1 MYLNCTVDIPVMK
14 GVTQFESGGV
24 TYVRFTPERTY
35 NKEKKY
41 NTPGHRSIG
50 KLTGPGATTMIP
62 NENYVKYFGTD
73 EIPDLKQS
81 QSRSSCLKAGSFLV
95 IRKIMEE
102 YELSHYLLNH
112 FNPDDCGLIL
122 DLAAYT
128 IVCENN
134 AGQYYPDYAY
144 NHPLFTIGMR
154 QYSDTKISE
163 FLMGITDDQRVGFLN
178 DWNEKRDHRERIY
191 ISYDST
197 NKNCQAGDIEMV
209 EYGHPKDDKGLP
221 IFNYAVGYDVNNEL
235 PLFYE
240 GYPGSINDVS
250 QLQITID
257 KVKGY
262 GYRHIGF
269 ILDRG
274 YFSKENIQYMDRAG
288 YDFIIMVK
296 GMARFITPLIDEI
309 HGTFENKRDYR
320 IRGRKVYGITVKRQM
335 YGSDKKD
342 RYFHVYYSDPKAAS
356 ERGKLEDKI
365 EKMEDCLDGLKG
377 KEVSLGGDYTKYF
390 KLEIYDKDNTFLG
403 YRENKEVIE
412 KELER
417 CGYFVIVT
425 SQRMTAAEALE
436 LYKSRD
442 ASEKLFRGD
451 KSYLG
456 NKSIRNSTNESV
468 SSKIFVEFIALI
480 VRQRIYSLLRKHKDR
495 LGKNPNYMTVPATLR
510 ELEKIEMI
518 RGIDGEYHLD
528 HAVSKNQ
535 KEILGAFRMDSN
547 SVRKSV
553 MELGKMMQKHDAIG
567 KGA

>member
-1 MYLNCTVDIPVMK
+1 
-14 GVTQFESGGV
+14 
-24 TYVRFTPERTY
+24 
-35 NKEKKY
+35 
-41 NTPGHRSIG
+41 
-50 KLTGPGATTMIP
+50 
-62 NENYVKYFGTD
+62 
-73 EIPDLKQS
+73 
-81 QSRSSCLKAGSFLV
+81 
-95 IRKIMEE
+95 
-102 YELSHYLLNH
+102 
-112 FNPDDCGLIL
+112 
-122 DLAAYT
+122 
-128 IVCENN
+128 
-134 AGQYYPDYAY
+134 
-144 NHPLFTIGMR
+144 
-154 QYSDTKISE
+154 
-163 FLMGITDDQRVGFLN
+163 
-178 DWNEKRDHRERIY
+178 
-191 ISYDST
+191 
-197 NKNCQAGDIEMV
+197 
-209 EYGHPKDDKGLP
+209 
-221 IFNYAVGYDVNNEL
+221 
-235 PLFYE
+235 
-240 GYPGSINDVS
+240 
-250 QLQITID
+250 
-257 KVKGY
+257 
-262 GYRHIGF
+262 
-269 ILDRG
+269 
-274 YFSKENIQYMDRAG
+274 
-288 YDFIIMVK
+288 
-296 GMARFITPLIDEI
+296 
-309 HGTFENKRDYR
+309 
-320 IRGRKVYGITVKRQM
+320 
-335 YGSDKKD
+335 
-342 RYFHVYYSDPKAAS
+342 
-356 ERGKLEDKI
+356 
-365 EKMEDCLDGLKG
+365 MEDCLDGLKG

-403 YRENKEVIE
+403 YRENKEIIE